1 MRWDEE
7 TNTAHKCIHEALDL
21 DYCDC
26 SEEIRLQYNVK
37 LPRLEEL
44 EELEDQDIWFL

>member
-1 MRWDEE
+1 MGRWDAE
-7 TNTAHKCIHEALDL
+7 TTTMYKCICEALDL

-26 SEEIRLQYNVK
+26 SEEIRLKCNVK

-44 EELEDQDIWFL
+44 GEE